1 MRLIIL
7 LSLLW
12 ATPAL
17 AFDLNDLQRTLA
29 ATPDL
34 QGRFVQQR
42 HLADLDTDLTSRGR
56 FRYQRETRVV
66 WILEQPVEDRLVF
79 TPADA
84 GQLGEAGSESG
95 DDRRRQQAATL
106 LMNLL
111 DGDWQALEA
120 RFAITL
126 EGDAESWQA
135 TLEPRQDALR
145 RYLSRIRL
153 AGGRYV
159 ERLAMHAA
167 NGDVLTVRFSDQRPL
182 ADDANDIDDAP

>member
-1 MRLIIL
+1 MRTRL
-7 LSLLW
+7 LALLLLLLGSGH
-12 ATPAL
+12 AL
-17 AFDLNDLQRTLA
+17 AFDLDDLQHRLA

-56 FRYQRETRVV
+56 FRYQRDTRVV
-66 WILEQPVEDRLVF
+66 WILEQPVEDRMVF
-79 TPADA
+79 TPEDA
-84 GQLGEAGSESG
+84 GRLSEADGERGN

-111 DGDWQALEA
+111 DGDWQALET

-126 EGDAESWQA
+126 DGDAEAWQA

-182 ADDANDIDDAP
+182 DDAR